1 MLYAHVKNIKI
12 MFVHSNALVCK
23 QQKETV
29 KSESKI
35 KHTTVA

>member
-1 MLYAHVKNIKI
+1 MHMLKTKI
-12 MFVHSNALVCK
+12 MFVHLNALVCK